1 MEAQS
6 SQGTE
11 VEYQGITAEEPEKD
25 AVASERVTQLIG
37 AQEVQ
42 IESVGE
48 TESEEDLE
56 QVFDVESGKTIDQEG
71 SEIEVVFR
79 YSKKVKKELLQRCL
93 ILRRKLGCMFICW

>member
-11 VEYQGITAEEPEKD
+11 VEYRGVTTEEPGKGV
-25 AVASERVTQLIG
+25 VAPEQMTELIG

-42 IESVGE
+42 IVPQSGSE

-56 QVFDVESGKTIDQEG
+56 QVFDVESGKTMDHEG
-71 SEIEVVFR
+71 SEREVIFR
-79 YSKKVKKELLQRCL
+79 
-93 ILRRKLGCMFICW
+93 

>member
-11 VEYQGITAEEPEKD
+11 VEYQGVTTEEPEKGV
-25 AVASERVTQLIG
+25 VAPERVTQLVG
-37 AQEVQ
+37 SQEVQ

-56 QVFDVESGKTIDQEG
+56 QVFDVESGKTTDQEG
-71 SEIEVVFR
+71 SEREVIFR
-79 YSKKVKKELLQRCL
+79 
-93 ILRRKLGCMFICW
+93 